1 MESKDKIEDNKHI
14 VEEIKVDDKIYY
26 VDRNKS
32 VFNNNLEL
40 IGIMKKNNKIEYFE
54 RKKKKLEIFL

>member
-14 VEEIKVDDKIYY
+14 VEEIKIDDKIYY